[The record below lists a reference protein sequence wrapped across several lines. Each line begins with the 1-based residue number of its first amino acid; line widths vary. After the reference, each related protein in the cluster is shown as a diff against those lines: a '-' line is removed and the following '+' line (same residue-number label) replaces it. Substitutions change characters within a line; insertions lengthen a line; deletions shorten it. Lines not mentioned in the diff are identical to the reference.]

1 MEIVDGL
8 AGNVSFSIHPGDT
21 FRLLDGHAEVSP
33 PEETDPVAGTLPREG
48 GRRAAPAEQDRVYLP
63 GKARESFPDHFEKGG
78 PGTQPLEVVEHQH
91 RRNLHPAVEI
101 LEIPPG
107 KTGNLGQ
114 VLGGQQ
120 GERFLLPRCRLLRG
134 QAQVM
139 EKRADVRIAFFHL
152 VPQARDLALR
162 EITANEGGLPAAR
175 RPRDPDDGVV
185 PLIVELA
192 EKPFP
197 LEVADRVGTGDLDV
211 QCRIFHRHAPKGS
224 AESVGESRC
233 GGPGGIC
240 STPSRE
246 ETGNE
251 EPKRSI
257 KDLFAHSV
265 QEPYGPTAKTFL
277 SAGNERK
284 YLTD

>member
-175 RPRDPDDGVV
+175 RPLRKSRFLWKWPIGSGRVILMFNAGSSIVTLRKARQKALANRDAADP
-185 PLIVELA
+185 
-192 EKPFP
+192 
-197 LEVADRVGTGDLDV
+197 EVFAVRPRGKKQETKSPN
-211 QCRIFHRHAPKGS
+211 AP
-224 AESVGESRC
+224 
-233 GGPGGIC
+233 
-240 STPSRE
+240 
-246 ETGNE
+246 
-251 EPKRSI
+251 
-257 KDLFAHSV
+257 
-265 QEPYGPTAKTFL
+265 
-277 SAGNERK
+277 
-284 YLTD
+284 